1 TVFVRLYCARG
12 GEDKGNYPADRGRPF
27 EEGGSRGG
35 CGSDA
40 YPARRARMPP
50 RRGGTIGILDRLYD
64 GNYIDEEEFHHCI
77 GELMEHNG
85 GKVRLPVAELK
96 KRMK

>member
-1 TVFVRLYCARG
+1 MLAVTKTRG
-12 GEDKGNYPADRGRPF
+12 ITLLTGDGSLRKAAAA
-27 EEGGSRGG
+27 EGVEV
-35 CGSDA
+35 
-40 YPARRARMPP
+40 MLIPP
-50 RRGGTIGILDRLYD
+50 EGRGGTIGILDRLYD